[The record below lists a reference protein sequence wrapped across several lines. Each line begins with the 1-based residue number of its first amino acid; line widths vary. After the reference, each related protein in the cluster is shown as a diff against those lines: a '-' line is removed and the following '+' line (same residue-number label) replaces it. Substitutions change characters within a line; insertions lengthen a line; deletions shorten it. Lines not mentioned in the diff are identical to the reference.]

1 MGIKW
6 RRVPKDK
13 GASGGRQQTG
23 VSEPTMALPNFIV
36 FGAPRSGTT
45 ALYHY
50 LNQHPEIYLSPVKE
64 PEFFAF
70 EGMNLNFQGPGDG
83 ERINKV
89 STTDLKS
96 YHALFDG
103 VTSEKAIG
111 EMSQI
116 YLYYA
121 RAAERIRY
129 YIPEVKLVAI
139 LRHPADR
146 AYSNF
151 LLKVRQGYEPVK
163 SFAQALKQ
171 EDLRVRANWSP
182 FWYYLRRGFYY
193 AQLRPYFDAF
203 DREQIKV
210 YLYEDYCAD
219 VLSMMQDLF
228 GFLGVDDG
236 FVPDT
241 STRHNASMIPRSR
254 VLDDLIGK
262 PFLIRKVVR
271 RAVPAG
277 LRAWTHHSLRKRNLV
292 RPQIPPPLRQRL
304 TEQYREDI
312 LKLQLLIQRDL
323 TAWLG

>member
-64 PEFFAF
+64 PRFFAF

-121 RAAERIRY
+121 RAAERIS
-129 YIPEVKLVAI
+129 VL
-139 LRHPADR
+139 HP
-146 AYSNF
+146 
-151 LLKVRQGYEPVK
+151 
-163 SFAQALKQ
+163 
-171 EDLRVRANWSP
+171 
-182 FWYYLRRGFYY
+182 RGQTGCY
-193 AQLRPYFDAF
+193 
-203 DREQIKV
+203 
-210 YLYEDYCAD
+210 
-219 VLSMMQDLF
+219 
-228 GFLGVDDG
+228 
-236 FVPDT
+236 
-241 STRHNASMIPRSR
+241 
-254 VLDDLIGK
+254 
-262 PFLIRKVVR
+262 
-271 RAVPAG
+271 PAAPG
-277 LRAWTHHSLRKRNLV
+277 
-292 RPQIPPPLRQRL
+292 
-304 TEQYREDI
+304 
-312 LKLQLLIQRDL
+312 
-323 TAWLG
+323 G